1 MNEYSDKDNLK
12 NVCNPIFM
20 QNLTLEK
27 CQAIE
32 ANTDILKFVLATGIL
47 QNISDK
53 MILKFLLV
61 NSCLEFPFYLSLLFL
76 AHFLLHDSP
85 HKCSLHISSSVN
97 VIYQY

>member
-47 QNISDK
+47 QNI
-53 MILKFLLV
+53 
-61 NSCLEFPFYLSLLFL
+61 
-76 AHFLLHDSP
+76 
-85 HKCSLHISSSVN
+85 
-97 VIYQY
+97 